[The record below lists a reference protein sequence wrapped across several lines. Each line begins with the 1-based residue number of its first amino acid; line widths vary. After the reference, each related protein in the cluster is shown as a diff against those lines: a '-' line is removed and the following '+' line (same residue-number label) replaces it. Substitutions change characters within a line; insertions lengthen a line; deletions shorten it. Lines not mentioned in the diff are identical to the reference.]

1 MTIADHEAL
10 VALLAPASGVERSK
24 TVIVEECAR
33 LGVSYPPSGP
43 ALEKVVHALSMRS
56 GAIGTSIRLA
66 LRRAAQVVPASPPPP
81 TAAAE
86 PKPGA
91 DLIELLSPVLGEDKA
106 RSVVAE
112 ACTRLGL
119 ALDTLSARDSRRV
132 LDLLSAG
139 GDFVATIARFAKA
152 RTFLPG

>member
-1 MTIADHEAL
+1 MIADHDAL

-33 LGVSYPPSGP
+33 LGVPYPPTGP
-43 ALEKVVHALSMRS
+43 ALERVVDALSMRS

-66 LRRAAQVVPASPPPP
+66 FRRATKELNASPPPHGGP
-81 TAAAE
+81 E
-86 PKPGA
+86 PKPTP
-91 DLIELLSPVLGEDKA
+91 DLIALLAPVLGDDKA
-106 RSVVAE
+106 QSVVRD
-112 ACTRLGL
+112 ACARLGL
-119 ALDTLSARDSRRV
+119 GASSLSTTDSRRV

-152 RTFLPG
+152 RTLLSG